1 MGNSKMKIVT
11 ISLMII
17 ANFLI
22 NSFMGLKLK
31 KDYKDMTN
39 NEFIKEVLQ
48 VKKDKGH
55 YEKYIKIDDVVV
67 FVPGD
72 KPSGI
77 PGAFVVSNDEA
88 QGKDPRKPE
97 FLDPTKQQ
105 RDETN
110 Y

>member
-11 ISLMII
+11 ISLIMMI
-17 ANFLI
+17 NFLI
-22 NSFMGLKLK
+22 NSIIGMKLK
-31 KDYKDMTN
+31 KGVDN

-67 FVPGD
+67 FVPGE

-77 PGAFVVSNDEA
+77 PGAFVVSNEEA
-88 QGKDPRKPE
+88 QGNDPRKPE
-97 FLDPTKQQ
+97 FLDPRKKDNQKQ
-105 RDETN
+105 N
-110 Y
+110 